1 MQPHRK
7 PQQPVFRVTFMDGAV
22 VTTPAENSLR
32 AEAKAIKERPGI
44 IRSVRIVR
52 GIRK

>member
-1 MQPHRK
+1 MQPHNK
-7 PQQPVFRVTFMDGAV
+7 PPQPVFRVTFMDGAV
-22 VTTPAENSLR
+22 VTMPAENSLR
-32 AEAKAIKERPGI
+32 AEAKASKERPGL